1 MIKITNISVEDVRF
15 PTSKDLTGS
24 DAIHT
29 DPDYSAT
36 YVTVETSDLKLKG
49 YGIAFTL
56 GEGNDIVSKCIE
68 SYIPIFKNITCDELE
83 KNIGKLWYDCADHSQ
98 LRWLGPEK
106 GVVHMALAAIF
117 NALWDLIAK
126 KNNKPLWKFVVESK
140 PDVIMNWLTFKYI
153 EDALSKDDA
162 YNILLEN
169 QKSIESRIKVLNEEG
184 YPSYTTAAGWLGYS
198 NEKIIELCNK
208 YIKLG
213 WKHFKIKVGNNL
225 DEDVKR
231 LEVIR
236 KTIGDDCS
244 IMVDANQQWSIK
256 QSIEHINAYK
266 KFNLLFVEEPTS
278 PDDVI
283 GFKKIKESVG
293 DVNLATGEA
302 CGGRIMFK
310 QFFETKAIDI
320 CQIDSCRLGSINE
333 ILTVL
338 LMAHKLKIPVFPHA
352 GGVGLCEYVQHL
364 CMIDYILI
372 NGEKDHKVVE
382 YQDSLHEHFKYP
394 CIIKEGN
401 YMLPRDNGYSIEM
414 KEQSVKTYSY
424 PNGDYWKSNK

>member
-1 MIKITNISVEDVRF
+1 MIKIINISVEDVRF